1 MEYKKPSVF
10 VKNYK
15 VLHEECKTV
24 KARIVTKL
32 PHLGGRGQSEERQLC
47 FLDGE
52 HHARLCEFENKL

>member
-24 KARIVTKL
+24 K
-32 PHLGGRGQSEERQLC
+32 SENC
-47 FLDGE
+47 YDGSSFRR
-52 HHARLCEFENKL
+52 AWTG